1 MAFVTVV
8 GGLEVRISSE
18 ARPLSQAKL
27 LGTTDPKPQEEM
39 LKLAK
44 QIYK

>member
-1 MAFVTVV
+1 MEGKVSAET
-8 GGLEVRISSE
+8 
-18 ARPLSQAKL
+18 RPLVQAKL
-27 LGTTDPKPQEEM
+27 LGTTDPKLQEEM